1 MLKKL
6 LKYDLKNIYKVL
18 VVFYILVI
26 FFAIFTR
33 FMLYKDIA
41 IIKIFGQVCSGIT
54 ISMIISIIINN
65 IMRLWARFYNNF
77 YKDEAYLTHTLPIS
91 KKILFLSKFLTSV
104 ITILGSILVIILSL
118 FIAYYTKDNY
128 NLLLNMVS
136 FKTLILVIILFIL
149 EMVLLVLSGY
159 FGILIGQSKNEKK
172 MFKTVL
178 YGFISYIVNQIL
190 FILVIFI
197 VGVINKDVAVI
208 FESNIN
214 NFTIINNLLSDSS
227 KLEEM
232 SNNAKSI
239 SKPNSTNDICK
250 ILLNN

>member
-6 LKYDLKNIYKVL
+6 LKYDLKYIYKVL

-54 ISMIISIIINN
+54 ISMIIGIIINN

-214 NFTIINNLLSDSS
+214 NFTIINNLLSVGVWHYF
-227 KLEEM
+227 
-232 SNNAKSI
+232 
-239 SKPNSTNDICK
+239 
-250 ILLNN
+250 ILIIVYYYLCLYIFNKGVNIE

>member
-6 LKYDLKNIYKVL
+6 LKYDLKYIYKVL

-104 ITILGSILVIILSL
+104 ITILSSILVIILSL

-159 FGILIGQSKNEKK
+159 LGILIGQSKNEKK

-214 NFTIINNLLSDSS
+214 NFTIINNLLSVGVWHYF
-227 KLEEM
+227 
-232 SNNAKSI
+232 
-239 SKPNSTNDICK
+239 
-250 ILLNN
+250 ILIILYYYLCLYIFNKGVNIE

>member
-6 LKYDLKNIYKVL
+6 LKYDLKYIYKVL

-41 IIKIFGQVCSGIT
+41 IIKIFGQVCSGI
-54 ISMIISIIINN
+54 IINN
-65 IMRLWARFYNNF
+65 VMRLWARFYNNF

-214 NFTIINNLLSDSS
+214 NFTIINNLLSVGVWYYF
-227 KLEEM
+227 
-232 SNNAKSI
+232 
-239 SKPNSTNDICK
+239 
-250 ILLNN
+250 ILIIVYYYLCLYIFNKGVNIE

>member
-159 FGILIGQSKNEKK
+159 LGILIGQSKNEKK

-214 NFTIINNLLSDSS
+214 NFTIINNLLSVGVWHYF
-227 KLEEM
+227 
-232 SNNAKSI
+232 
-239 SKPNSTNDICK
+239 
-250 ILLNN
+250 ILIILYYYLCLYIFNKGVNIE

>member
-128 NLLLNMVS
+128 NLLLNMIS

-190 FILVIFI
+190 FILVIFV

-214 NFTIINNLLSDSS
+214 NFTIINNLLSVGVWYYF
-227 KLEEM
+227 
-232 SNNAKSI
+232 
-239 SKPNSTNDICK
+239 
-250 ILLNN
+250 ILIIVYYYLCLYIFNKGVNIE

>member
-214 NFTIINNLLSDSS
+214 NFTIINNLLSVGVWHYF
-227 KLEEM
+227 
-232 SNNAKSI
+232 
-239 SKPNSTNDICK
+239 
-250 ILLNN
+250 ILIIVYYYLCLYIFNKGVNIE

>member
-190 FILVIFI
+190 FILVIFV

-214 NFTIINNLLSDSS
+214 NFTIINNLLSVGVWHYF
-227 KLEEM
+227 
-232 SNNAKSI
+232 
-239 SKPNSTNDICK
+239 
-250 ILLNN
+250 ILIIVYYYLCLYIFNKGVNIE

>member
-6 LKYDLKNIYKVL
+6 LKYKVL

-104 ITILGSILVIILSL
+104 ITILVIILSL

-190 FILVIFI
+190 FILVIFV

-214 NFTIINNLLSDSS
+214 NFTIINNLLSVGVWYYF
-227 KLEEM
+227 
-232 SNNAKSI
+232 
-239 SKPNSTNDICK
+239 
-250 ILLNN
+250 ILIIVYYYLCLYIFNKGVNIE

>member
-6 LKYDLKNIYKVL
+6 LKYDLKYIYKVL

-26 FFAIFTR
+26 FFAIFTS
-33 FMLYKDIA
+33 FPSTDTLKILL
-41 IIKIFGQVCSGIT
+41 IFGQVCSGIT

-159 FGILIGQSKNEKK
+159 LGILIGQSKNEKK
-172 MFKTVL
+172 TFKTVL

-190 FILVIFI
+190 FILVIFV

-214 NFTIINNLLSDSS
+214 NFTIINNLLSVGVWYYF
-227 KLEEM
+227 
-232 SNNAKSI
+232 
-239 SKPNSTNDICK
+239 
-250 ILLNN
+250 ILIIVYYYLCLYIFNKGVNIE